1 MSALLSTKQQW
12 LVGGILLLVMLATR
26 IHVSNHLQDASWAIF
41 FLAGF
46 YLRHWL
52 SFGVFMAAAVLIDYI
67 AISQMGVSSFCV
79 TDAYVA
85 LVPAYGALYAAG
97 RGFGGMYRESLS
109 ALLPLAA
116 SLLVGVVACEV
127 ISSGSFY
134 AVSPRFAS
142 EGLGGFVQ
150 DLGKYLPHNLAIA
163 AFYVGIATLAHV
175 AVLQVQRA
183 KGHIGI

>member
-97 RGFGGMYRESLS
+97 RWFGGLYRESLS

-134 AVSPRFAS
+134 LLSPRFAEAGIS
-142 EGLGGFVQ
+142 GFAQ
-150 DLGKYLPHNLAIA
+150 DLVKYLPHSLAITG
-163 AFYVGIATLAHV
+163 FYVGV
-175 AVLQVQRA
+175 AALV
-183 KGHIGI
+183 HIGMLHMRRPQGHVGV